1 MWLENLKELKKK
13 SGMSSKQIADAT
25 KIPES
30 TVKRIFSGDT
40 ENPLMDTLRRIVD
53 VLGGSLDDLFAEST
67 VRVSNA
73 NLTSLQAEYDKLAA
87 ETSSLRADNVSLRH
101 KLELFEAEIE
111 HLRATLAHKEEIV
124 SLQDE
129 IIRLHKTYTPPS
141 PDKGYW
147 KL

>member
-73 NLTSLQAEYDKLAA
+73 NLTSLQAEYDKLVTELSALRSDNAA
-87 ETSSLRADNVSLRH
+87 LCN
-101 KLELFEAEIE
+101 KLGIFEAEID
-111 HLRATLAHKEEIV
+111 HLRTALAHKEEII
-124 SLQDE
+124 SLQEE
-129 IIRLHKTYTPPS
+129 IIRLHKTYTP
-141 PDKGYW
+141 DKGGS